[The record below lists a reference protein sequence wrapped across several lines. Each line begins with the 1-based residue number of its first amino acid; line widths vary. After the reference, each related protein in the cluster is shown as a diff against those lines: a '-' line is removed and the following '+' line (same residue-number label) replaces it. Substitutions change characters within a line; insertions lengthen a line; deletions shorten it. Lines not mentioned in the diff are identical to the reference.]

1 MISWEILDCFY
12 FPLFFKSWFLFIFQN
27 WKPKTSASIW
37 RRTTCRGRAWSQIW
51 GKKICL
57 TPKNVSISVF
67 IIINFLFLKFLRPTM
82 SSCFLLLLPFVWQL
96 WWRLYPASVFIPKM
110 TGFTLSILRFTKKV
124 MTQVNKRHR
133 YRVID
138 FSCKRIE

>member
-110 TGFTLSILRFTKKV
+110 TEFTLSILRFTRKV